1 MKYFSSTGDPQKKL
15 LDLRKVEV
23 QGISGGA
30 VKCVDIGR
38 NTNMAKALYWA
49 FPDAE
54 RRKLKE
60 IRIRYPSKFS
70 RKR

>member
-1 MKYFSSTGDPQKKL
+1 MPRLNRDPAKETSILEGSRGTGIP
-15 LDLRKVEV
+15 
-23 QGISGGA
+23 GGA

-60 IRIRYPSKFS
+60 
-70 RKR
+70 

>member
-1 MKYFSSTGDPQKKL
+1 MKYLGSTEIPQKKL
-15 LDLRKVEV
+15 LVLREVEV
-23 QGISGGA
+23 QGIPGGA

-49 FPDAE
+49 LPDAQ

-60 IRIRYPSKFS
+60 
-70 RKR
+70 

>member
-1 MKYFSSTGDPQKKL
+1 VKFFSSTGGPQKKL
-15 LDLRKVEV
+15 LGLREVEV

-49 FPDAE
+49 FPDAK

-60 IRIRYPSKFS
+60 
-70 RKR
+70 

>member
-1 MKYFSSTGDPQKKL
+1 VKFFGSTGGPQKKL
-15 LDLRKVEV
+15 SCLREVEV

-49 FPDAE
+49 LPDAK

-60 IRIRYPSKFS
+60 
-70 RKR
+70 

>member
-1 MKYFSSTGDPQKKL
+1 MKFFGSTGGPQKKL
-15 LDLRKVEV
+15 PYLREVEV

-49 FPDAE
+49 LPDAK

-60 IRIRYPSKFS
+60 
-70 RKR
+70 

>member
-1 MKYFSSTGDPQKKL
+1 MKFFSSTGGPQKKL
-15 LDLRKVEV
+15 LGLREVGV

-49 FPDAE
+49 LPDAK

-60 IRIRYPSKFS
+60 
-70 RKR
+70 

>member
-1 MKYFSSTGDPQKKL
+1 MKFFSSTGGPQKKL
-15 LDLRKVEV
+15 LGLREVEV

-49 FPDAE
+49 LPDAK

-60 IRIRYPSKFS
+60 
-70 RKR
+70 